1 METNISNKIKIIHAK
16 GVEQLTEKETQLVNR
31 LLNEY
36 YTRIQRQLK
45 NFTSMEFHV
54 KEYEKAGKGKKKME
68 DSEKKK
74 KKKFSIHIRV
84 DSTKVF
90 EADYTD
96 WDLARAIH
104 KTLNKLMNQIEHQF
118 HVSDQHDK
126 SRKPQNVKKR
136 GR

>member
-1 METNISNKIKIIHAK
+1 M
-16 GVEQLTEKETQLVNR
+16 
-31 LLNEY
+31 
-36 YTRIQRQLK
+36 LK
-45 NFTSMEFHV
+45 NT
-54 KEYEKAGKGKKKME
+54 KKAGKGKKKME

-74 KKKFSIHIRV
+74 KKKFSIHIRI

-90 EADYTD
+90 EADYAD

-126 SRKPQNVKKR
+126 SRKPQNVRRR